1 MGGARGGSDDEGS
14 DDESEAGEASK
25 VFGARAAD
33 AGGGEEAEEGRAG
46 WRDSTPARQLW
57 RAMARGAAGDDED
70 GAPPESEAARESEFE
85 IWNGDPDEIVAAS
98 RKSWPPS
105 EVKGA
110 AGEARKSWPPAKGEG
125 SPPRAEGASPV
136 NAYWWTRK
144 VLAENEVDL
153 DDDHDLDDGKS
164 RV

>member
-1 MGGARGGSDDEGS
+1 MAGGWFICGGSSKDTVPRPPLR
-14 DDESEAGEASK
+14 ESEGDEVSVK
-25 VFGARAAD
+25 PAAPAD
-33 AGGGEEAEEGRAG
+33 EEEAG
-46 WRDSTPARQLW
+46 
-57 RAMARGAAGDDED
+57 
-70 GAPPESEAARESEFE
+70 ESEFE

-110 AGEARKSWPPAKGEG
+110 AGEARKSWPPTKGEG

-153 DDDHDLDDGKS
+153 DDDDDLADGKS
-164 RV
+164 RVVFTSVGSC

>member
-1 MGGARGGSDDEGS
+1 MVPGACRDVNARRATSPT
-14 DDESEAGEASK
+14 ASIDLATTQVAK
-25 VFGARAAD
+25 D
-33 AGGGEEAEEGRAG
+33 
-46 WRDSTPARQLW
+46 
-57 RAMARGAAGDDED
+57 
-70 GAPPESEAARESEFE
+70 EAARESEFE

>member
-1 MGGARGGSDDEGS
+1 MASHAGLDGARLVHLRRLEQRHRP
-14 DDESEAGEASK
+14 EAAPPRERRRRGQ
-25 VFGARAAD
+25 RQAA
-33 AGGGEEAEEGRAG
+33 A
-46 WRDSTPARQLW
+46 PA
-57 RAMARGAAGDDED
+57 DED
-70 GAPPESEAARESEFE
+70 APAAEDDAPPDSEAARESEFE

-105 EVKGA
+105 EAKKSGRRGRREKLA
-110 AGEARKSWPPAKGEG
+110 AQAGKSSAPRAPPA
-125 SPPRAEGASPV
+125 AEAPASPV